1 MIKFYI
7 ILYLDLFIKGILFLL
22 FGMKTWSIY
31 TCNKDYFEK
40 KYNHVKNFGDVFKED
55 WPKIDKLSVCDDD
68 TDLEGL
74 GFIKR
79 GFIYSINWSD
89 YWTKRWICFF
99 LNFGLESFCCDDPK
113 QNCQGDTE
121 FITKE
126 LPDSLP
132 KHTDTILLGVI
143 SFFKIIG
150 YGGLNLLYLFILF
163 PVCLSAGFS
172 GSYQSKDDYENLCK
186 QLLKKAI
193 EELPDD
199 PLPFSPFSNT
209 TKWFWGTFGRFGIWM
224 SKWGF
229 FFASWAM
236 LCAFNYVRV
245 LFFMLSGEE
254 CGCNLFT
261 KWEKQS
267 NKLILIRMAVP
278 FLIWASLMFSLFMF
292 FQISMLRGITSPQI
306 MPPYIFKETLELYFM
321 KHNILTLKKQ
331 NMKPKELIGFYEYA
345 SKENRDFQ
353 NRSGIPD
360 TSGVTDAKYDT
371 DGTFF
376 DRENRSFE
384 ENLKYL
390 EVHEVMNDENTSY
403 DLNRLPQ
410 ILAALQID
418 LYSKKG
424 LVELDKRFK
433 NNQTV
438 LSNALNEIYGE
449 DLNSVYKE
457 LYKWRHIHGDRK
469 ENRFN
474 WFSGWAEIIEPD
486 SKEEISM
493 EIINKYYE
501 YKKYKDTQNPN
512 DGDPDSLKTKNYNDT
527 LVEKKKEFKTLIEHS
542 ENPSGKTNLKT
553 FYCMDYVNGDLK
565 CSHKDAEKKE
575 PVSTPPKGSASDGS
589 IAQLFTKMY
598 ELCAEFAAMP
608 FRILD
613 KILASPLMDLPFLM
627 IDVLFSDKIMD
638 LIFGIPQI
646 LIEIPIAL
654 LKIPILVVK
663 IPIVILKWIA
673 TWGD

>member
-55 WPKIDKLSVCDDD
+55 WPKFDKLSVCDDD
-68 TDLEGL
+68 TDLKGL
-74 GFIKR
+74 GFIKK

-143 SFFKIIG
+143 SFFIIIG
-150 YGGLNLLYLFILF
+150 YGGLNLLYLFLLF
-163 PVCLSAGFS
+163 PICISAGYS
-172 GSYQSKDDYENLCK
+172 GSYQSKDDYADLCN
-186 QLLKKAI
+186 QVLNKAL
-193 EELPDD
+193 EEFPKLPMFFGWIGS
-199 PLPFSPFSNT
+199 L
-209 TKWFWGTFGRFGIWM
+209 TKWFWKTFGPVGIYI
-224 SKWGF
+224 SKF
-229 FFASWAM
+229 FFFLASWVM

-254 CGCNLFT
+254 CGCGVFT

-267 NKLILIRMAVP
+267 NKLILIRMAIP
-278 FLIWASLMFSLFMF
+278 ILIWASLMFSLFMF

-306 MPPYIFKETLELYFM
+306 MPPYMFKETLEFYFM
-321 KHNILTLKKQ
+321 KHNINQLKKQ
-331 NMKPKELIGFYEYA
+331 NMKPTKIKGFYQYD
-345 SKENRDFQ
+345 SKENKDFQ
-353 NRSGIPD
+353 DRNGSP
-360 TSGVTDAKYDT
+360 DT

-418 LYSKKG
+418 LYKKKG

-457 LYKWRHIHGDRK
+457 LYKYRHIKGDRN
-469 ENRFN
+469 ENIFDWYSMDGIN
-474 WFSGWAEIIEPD
+474 PGGQIT
-486 SKEEISM
+486 M

-501 YKKYKDTQNPN
+501 LKKYELTLNPN
-512 DGDPDSLKTKNYNDT
+512 EAESGEKTIKYNDD
-527 LVEKKKEFKTLIEHS
+527 LNKKKEELQNLIES
-542 ENPSGKTNLKT
+542 NDNKSGKTNLGR
-553 FYCMDYVNGDLK
+553 FYCFEDSQSNQCKGN
-565 CSHKDAEKKE
+565 ENTR
-575 PVSTPPKGSASDGS
+575 PTSTLVKGSTGDGS
-589 IAQLFTKMY
+589 IGQLFTKIY
-598 ELCAEFAAMP
+598 ELFAEFAAMP
-608 FRILD
+608 FRMLD

-627 IDVLFSDKIMD
+627 IDVLFSDAIMD
-638 LIFGIPQI
+638 LIFGIPKL

-654 LKIPILVVK
+654 LQIPILVVK
-663 IPIVILKWIA
+663 FPIVILEWIA
-673 TWGD
+673 S

>member
-7 ILYLDLFIKGILFLL
+7 ILYLDLFIKGSLFLL

-172 GSYQSKDDYENLCK
+172 GSYQSKDDFASLCN
-186 QLLKKAI
+186 QVREKAM
-193 EELPDD
+193 EELPMD
-199 PLPFSPFSNT
+199 PFPFSPFSNT
-209 TKWFWGTFGRFGIWM
+209 TKWFWGTFGPAGIWM
-224 SKWGF
+224 AKWCF
-229 FFASWAM
+229 FLASWAM
-236 LCAFNYVRV
+236 LCTFNYVRV

-254 CGCNLFT
+254 CGCGVFT

-267 NKLILIRMAVP
+267 NKLILIRMAIP

-306 MPPYIFKETLELYFM
+306 MPPHMFKETLELYFM
-321 KHNILTLKKQ
+321 KHNIQTLSKQ
-331 NMKPKELIGFYEYA
+331 NMKPSELRGFYEYA
-345 SKENRDFQ
+345 SKENRDFEHLE
-353 NRSGIPD
+353 NTKRE
-360 TSGVTDAKYDT
+360 TAAEDALKDT
-371 DGTFF
+371 DSTFF

-424 LVELDKRFK
+424 LVELDKKFK

-449 DLNSVYKE
+449 DLNSVYNE
-457 LYKWRHIHGDRK
+457 LYKWRHINGEKK
-469 ENRFN
+469 ENQFV
-474 WFSGWAEIIEPD
+474 WYFGWNATD
-486 SKEEISM
+486 SEYDTERISM

-501 YKKYKDTQNPN
+501 YKKYELTQDPN
-512 DGDPDSLKTKNYNDT
+512 NTDEGSDETKTYN
-527 LVEKKKEFKTLIEHS
+527 KKKEELKEELKNFIEGS
-542 ENPSGKTNLKT
+542 ENASGKSNLKN
-553 FYCMDYVNGDLK
+553 FYCMGETTEDNK
-565 CSHKDAEKKE
+565 CSHDDAVQPE
-575 PVSTPPKGSASDGS
+575 STLVDPHVNNGTIGE
-589 IAQLFTKMY
+589 LFVKMY
-598 ELCAEFAAMP
+598 ELIAKIAEMP
-608 FRILD
+608 FKMLE
-613 KILASPLMDLPFLM
+613 KILESPIMDIPFLM
-627 IDVLFSDKIMD
+627 IDAFFSDKIMWIVMR
-638 LIFGIPQI
+638 LPELFVEIF
-646 LIEIPIAL
+646 A
-654 LKIPILVVK
+654 ILVKYPVMVLMLPK
-663 IPIVILKWIA
+663 DFVAWA
-673 TWGD
+673 MND